1 MGITQVQAKI
11 LGEYE
16 EREYTFLVEAGSN
29 YVALPQEEIEALGL
43 WPSGGTAR
51 LNSATRPVDVKTYNV
66 VGELRGQRFAG
77 VAVPSATPM
86 LGYGLLQNL
95 RYRVNTVTHDIEKV
109 PDDEFYPP
117 FLLQVSR

>member
-1 MGITQVQAKI
+1 MKRWDCGPA
-11 LGEYE
+11 
-16 EREYTFLVEAGSN
+16 
-29 YVALPQEEIEALGL
+29 VA
-43 WPSGGTAR
+43 TAR
-51 LNSATRPVDVKTYNV
+51 LMSATGPVDVETYTV

-77 VAVPSATPM
+77 VAVPSATPL

>member
-1 MGITQVQAKI
+1 MGLTQVQAKI
-11 LGEYE
+11 FGNQE

-43 WPSGGTAR
+43 RPSGGTAR
-51 LNSATRPVDVKTYNV
+51 LMSANGPVDVDTYTV

-77 VAVPSATPM
+77 VAVPSATPL
-86 LGYGLLQNL
+86 LGYQLLQNL

-109 PDDEFYPP
+109 PDDEMYPP
-117 FLLQVSR
+117 YLL